1 MHALTKDF
9 FGKFHIGT
17 YYLQANARTE
27 NHIKDLKNC
36 GIDLVFG
43 MNCDKAALDLFH
55 KHGVGA
61 VVAGVV
67 PGWFGGN
74 GDNAGTMCHTNTKEM
89 YIEGINAF
97 NDHPAIIG
105 IDMGDEPSSADFPYY
120 GQVAALVRELLPD
133 KFLYLNLYP
142 SYGMLAAN
150 SEAQTR
156 RELGVPSYREYLEA
170 YCENVD
176 LPYLSFD
183 HYAYTS
189 GTERLLSDLETA
201 ASFCKAY
208 HKKLFV
214 VLQVNSYEEDV
225 FLSEEQLLFQAFSAL
240 AYGVSA
246 VSWAC
251 YSAGW
256 WHNQVL
262 DSDGNKTPQYE
273 KLKSVNQKLRFL
285 ATECI
290 QYQWVATERMRGGSR
305 TEFGDFRSVVSSQVA
320 LLGKFRNADGGEALF
335 VSFPDDRGTE
345 NRSLLFRLEGGRQVC
360 LHKSDGEK
368 EILSDTDGVYSITLA
383 AVDACFISVH

>member
-27 NHIKDLKNC
+27 SHIKDLSDC

-43 MNCDKAALDLFH
+43 MNCDEAALDLFH

-61 VVAGVV
+61 VVTGVV

-74 GDNAGTMCHTNTKEM
+74 GDNAGTMCQRNSREK
-89 YIEGINAF
+89 YVEGIRAF
-97 NDHPAIIG
+97 SDHPAIIG
-105 IDMGDEPSSADFPYY
+105 IDLGDEPSSADFPYY
-120 GQVAALVRELLPD
+120 GQVAELVRELLPD

-150 SEAQTR
+150 SEAQVR
-156 RELGVPSYREYLEA
+156 KELGVPTYREYLEA
-170 YCENVD
+170 YCENVE

-201 ASFCKAY
+201 ASCCKAY
-208 HKKLFV
+208 GKKLFV
-214 VLQVNSYEEDV
+214 VLQVNSYEETV
-225 FLSEEQLLFQAFSAL
+225 FLSEAQLLFQALSAL
-240 AYGVSA
+240 AYGASA

-262 DSDGNKTPQYE
+262 DPEGNKTQQYE
-273 KLKSVNQKLRFL
+273 KLKSVNQKLRYL
-285 ATECI
+285 AAEYMK
-290 QYQWVATERMRGGSR
+290 YQWVATERTCGGSR
-305 TEFGDFRSVVSSQVA
+305 AEFGAFREVTASQDA
-320 LLGKFRNADGGEALF
+320 LLGKFQNEDGGEALF
-335 VSFPDDRGTE
+335 VFFPDDRGTG
-345 NRSLLFRLEGGRQVC
+345 NLSLRFRLEGGRQAC
-360 LHKSDGEK
+360 LYRSDGKK
-368 EILSDTDGVYSITLA
+368 EILSDTDGVYSIMLA
-383 AVDACFISVH
+383 AADACFISAH

>member
-1 MHALTKDF
+1 MLDT
-9 FGKFHIGT
+9 GRLNIGA
-17 YYLQANARTE
+17 YYLSLQASTPEHVRDLAR
-27 NHIKDLKNC
+27 C
-36 GIDLVFG
+36 GIDVIVN
-43 MNCDKAALDLFH
+43 MRNDCVALDLLAQN
-55 KHGVGA
+55 GVHAIVSGI
-61 VVAGVV
+61 V
-67 PGWFGGN
+67 PGWFGGD
-74 GDNAGTMCHTNTKEM
+74 GSNAGTMSEKNPLEKYEVAA
-89 YIEGINAF
+89 ERF
-97 NDHPAIIG
+97 EDHPAIIG

-183 HYAYTS
+183 HYVYTS
-189 GTERLLSDLETA
+189 GADRLLSDLETA

-305 TEFGDFRSVVSSQVA
+305 TEFGDFRSVVSSQDA

-335 VSFPDDRGTE
+335 VSFPDDRDTE